1 MFTEATIVVRTRT
14 DREGRPPIHTAEE
27 ISVGP
32 AILHLLSRLHLLGPD
47 QVERVERLV
56 AGDVMEL
63 LRRAAECVARDK
75 SVEELTSAPAPR
87 VPD

>member
-1 MFTEATIVVRTRT
+1 MFTEATIEVRTHTERP
-14 DREGRPPIHTAEE
+14 GRPPIHTAEQ

-32 AILHLLSRLHLLGPD
+32 AVLHLLSQLHLLAPD
-47 QVERVERLV
+47 QIERVERIV

-75 SVEELTSAPAPR
+75 SVEEQTSAPAPR